1 MGKTFQPCL
10 YKFCCIKK
18 PHKKNSDW
26 HKIQPDADFLITQ
39 NHGDIPIEE
48 DDQDQ
53 KKKVEAKAKE
63 LPAEISIPEARTD
76 KVRLFQEQDE
86 RVRVEQQLLI
96 EKFKAS
102 QEWRA
107 LEDRQKSITELMAA
121 ELSAALRNAGVEE
134 KDYAQY
140 TYDKATLKFKKKVEE
155 PKK

>member
-1 MGKTFQPCL
+1 MLKLKLFVVLMVALAVGPGVWLGVRAQ
-10 YKFCCIKK
+10 
-18 PHKKNSDW
+18 
-26 HKIQPDADFLITQ
+26 A
-39 NHGDIPIEE
+39 G
-48 DDQDQ
+48 DQDS
-53 KKKVEAKAKE
+53 KKKVETKAKE
-63 LPAEISIPEARTD
+63 LPAEIPIPEARTD

-102 QEWRA
+102 PEWRA